1 MLHSNFETFGL
12 DKVTMTEQIKDVTSN
27 TSISN
32 PLFSIVSCS
41 STRTVCRPIFRAYL
55 VHKFLY
61 LAFSTTDY
69 FGALFLRSVTSSGVG

>member
-12 DKVTMTEQIKDVTSN
+12 DKVTMTEQIKDANSN

-41 STRTVCRPIFRAYL
+41 STRTVYRPIYL
-55 VHKFLY
+55 GLIQLTSFYIGLFVQQITSGLS
-61 LAFSTTDY
+61 FS
-69 FGALFLRSVTSSGVG
+69 VV

>member
-12 DKVTMTEQIKDVTSN
+12 DKVTMTEQIKDANSN

-41 STRTVCRPIFRAYL
+41 STRAVCRPIYL
-55 VHKFLY
+55 WLIQLTSFYIWLFVQQITSGLH
-61 LAFSTTDY
+61 FS
-69 FGALFLRSVTSSGVG
+69 VV